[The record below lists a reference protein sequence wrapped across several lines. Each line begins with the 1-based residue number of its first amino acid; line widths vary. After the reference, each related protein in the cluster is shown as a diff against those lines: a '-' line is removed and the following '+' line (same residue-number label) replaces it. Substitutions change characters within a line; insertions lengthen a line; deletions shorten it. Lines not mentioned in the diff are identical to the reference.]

1 MDSNSSLGPFSF
13 LFVYDLSSIAPSIE
27 LLSVLRVAR
36 PLQMK
41 HSSLNLGPFFFFLWF
56 ELHGSFYWTTLNA
69 KNNSTV
75 GSEGPKFKLKSF
87 FIYLFLWFKLH
98 HSLC

>member
-1 MDSNSSLGPFSF
+1 MRDNLRELGTLFSSMAFFLFCFLIRKQGAMDSNSSLGPFSF

-41 HSSLNLGPFFFFLWF
+41 HSSLNLGPFFFFL
-56 ELHGSFYWTTLNA
+56 
-69 KNNSTV
+69 
-75 GSEGPKFKLKSF
+75 
-87 FIYLFLWFKLH
+87 
-98 HSLC
+98 

>member
-41 HSSLNLGPFFFFLWF
+41 HSSLNLGPFFFFL
-56 ELHGSFYWTTLNA
+56 
-69 KNNSTV
+69 
-75 GSEGPKFKLKSF
+75 
-87 FIYLFLWFKLH
+87 
-98 HSLC
+98 